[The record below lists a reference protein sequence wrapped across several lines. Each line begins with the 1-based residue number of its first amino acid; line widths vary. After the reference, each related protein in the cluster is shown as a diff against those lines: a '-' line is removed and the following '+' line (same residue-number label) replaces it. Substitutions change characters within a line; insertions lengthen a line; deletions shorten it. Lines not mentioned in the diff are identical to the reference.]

1 MALNIGPYS
10 ISVPLLMAPMAGIT
24 DLPFRKVARYWGA
37 GMATAE
43 MVNADISLWNSL
55 KSRTRLPDAAD
66 PLPRPIQ
73 IAGSEPEQM
82 AQAAREAEK
91 LGAGII
97 DINMGC
103 PAKKVCRKAA
113 GSALMADEAKVASI
127 FAAIQAEVS
136 VPVTVKIRTGTDAD
150 NRNAVNIARI
160 AEEAGLAALT
170 IHGRTRACRFKGE
183 AEYAT
188 IAKVVESV
196 SIPVIA
202 NGDITSTAKAREVL
216 KLTGAAGLMLG
227 RGALGKPWIF
237 REIGRDLGY
246 SAAPAPCESEIRQ
259 SIIRHLVDIHQF
271 HGNDRGLL
279 LARKQMGWYLDEI
292 GLPPTWKAEFNRLS
306 TAREQQNL
314 IERAMNNHPLAK
326 VVAA

>member
-1 MALNIGPYS
+1 
-10 ISVPLLMAPMAGIT
+10 MAPMAGIT
-24 DLPFRKVARYWGA
+24 DLPFRKVVRYWGA

-43 MVNADISLWNSL
+43 MVNSDIGLWNSV
-55 KSRTRLPDAAD
+55 KSRTRLPDSAD

-91 LGAGII
+91 MGAGII

-113 GSALMADEAKVASI
+113 GSALLADELRVARI
-127 FAAIQAEVS
+127 FAAVRAHVS
-136 VPVTVKIRTGTDAD
+136 VPVTVKIRTGTDLD

-160 AEEAGLAALT
+160 AEDAGLAALT

-183 AEYAT
+183 AEYGT
-188 IAKVVESV
+188 IANVVEAV

-202 NGDITSTAKAREVL
+202 NGDITSSSKAKQVL
-216 KLTGAAGLMLG
+216 ELTGAAGLMLG
-227 RGALGKPWIF
+227 RAALGRPWIF
-237 REIGRDLGY
+237 REIGRSLGF
-246 SAAPAPCESEIRQ
+246 SAAPAPCESEIRH
-259 SIIRHLVDIHQF
+259 SIYRHLLDIHQF
-271 HGNDRGLL
+271 HGHERGLL

-292 GLPPTWKAEFNRLS
+292 GLSSSWKAEFNRLG
-306 TAREQQNL
+306 TVQEQQNL
-314 IERAMNNHPLAK
+314 IERAMNYHPAAK